1 MTKKGTKNSSGNN
14 GRNIKPGNSGID
26 EQDLKFIAQK
36 MKVQKKED
44 KSEGSKNASVF
55 IAITILAI
63 IFFFALG
70 TKIKINTYVL
80 EKPITGEHK
89 VIERVP
95 YDAIETYLVTEEY
108 KDKIPFGRKDCA
120 DRAMNFT
127 VEFNPVSATSKE
139 KQFRCSL
146 TITNLENASGNWSYN
161 AQIMTPVQNFYN
173 SPVRKEVRG
182 NSKGTIEWFF
192 DIRETVGAMNCNY
205 LQESVPSMVKCFYAE
220 PINYQTVTK
229 TRTVERNKTVVKYKE
244 VEKWTNETTYE
255 NTTKKMTVLV
265 VFGQEMLHL
274 G

>member
-1 MTKKGTKNSSGNN
+1 MTKKSIKNSKIKSN
-14 GRNIKPGNSGID
+14 GTYEIEG
-26 EQDLKFIAQK
+26 QDLKFIAQK
-36 MKVQKKED
+36 MKTQKKED
-44 KSEGSKNASVF
+44 KSEGTKNASMF

-89 VIERVP
+89 VTEKVP
-95 YDAIETYLVTEEY
+95 YDAIETYFVTEEY
-108 KDKIPFGRKDCA
+108 KDQIPFGRKDCA

-127 VEFNPVSATSKE
+127 VKFNGVSATSKDKE
-139 KQFRCSL
+139 FKCSL
-146 TITNLENASGNWSYN
+146 TITNLENVSGNWTYN
-161 AQIMTPVQNFYN
+161 AQIITPVQNFYN
-173 SPVRKEVRG
+173 APVKKEIIG
-182 NSKGTIEWFF
+182 NSQGTLEWTF
-192 DIRETVGAMNCNY
+192 DIRETVGTMNCNY
-205 LQESVPSMVKCFYAE
+205 LQESVPSMIKCFYAE

-244 VEKWTNETTYE
+244 IERLTNETTYE